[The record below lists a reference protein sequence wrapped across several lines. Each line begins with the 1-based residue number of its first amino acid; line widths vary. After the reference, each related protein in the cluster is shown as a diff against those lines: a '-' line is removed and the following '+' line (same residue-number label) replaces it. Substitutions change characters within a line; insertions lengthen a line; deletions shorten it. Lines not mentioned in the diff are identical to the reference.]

1 MRASK
6 NDLPKTLE
14 SNEIVIQEAEWGN
27 MHVGYET
34 YNEFSDIGPLLK
46 GLPDDRCQ
54 SPHWGYVIKG
64 RMQIKYK
71 DHEEVVNAGD
81 AYYLAPG
88 HIAVMEAGTEIIEF
102 SPKAEYRKTMEM
114 VERNLVSMKD

>member
-1 MRASK
+1 M
-6 NDLPKTLE
+6 PKTLE
-14 SNEIVIQEAEWGN
+14 SDEIVIQEAEWGN

-34 YNEFSDIGPLLK
+34 YNEFSDIGPFLK